1 MSLPAFVSS
10 SSSNNGDGFI
20 ETARLIAGE
29 NPPRWLA
36 EHLQRWS
43 SSVVLDGMVH
53 AKQPGKA
60 EARARL
66 QKIGEA
72 AEFVGRELDD
82 PIVADCLLADEY
94 GPLPD
99 KAAVDV
105 VLNDVQ
111 RRADAAS
118 SRLALL
124 GTGLDERLE
133 GLSDGLKLIARELQN
148 PELSQFLR
156 AEQIIGP
163 PAPTKELGAF
173 LKEIRRQADAALLSP
188 YLANESGKT
197 KAGRGRALPQ
207 GASSPRA
214 FCAAVILEA
223 WAQFHDGKYAPA
235 SNLKMANAAEEFWR
249 ACGGVTDG
257 GWGSTRLTSW
267 LPYFEEASAPSLE
280 NIRVE
285 VRRHMKISSEHNH

>member
-1 MSLPAFVSS
+1 MSLQAFVSS
-10 SSSNNGDGFI
+10 SSSTNGDGFI

-29 NPPRWLA
+29 DPPRWLA

-43 SSVVLDGMVH
+43 SSVMLDGMVH

-66 QKIGEA
+66 QKVSEA
-72 AEFVGRELDD
+72 AELVVRELDD

-99 KAAVDV
+99 RAPVDV
-105 VLNDVQ
+105 LLNDVQ

-133 GLSDGLKLIARELQN
+133 GLSDGLKLIAREFQDQ
-148 PELSQFLR
+148 ELSQFLR

-173 LKEIRRQADAALLSP
+173 LEEMARQSDAALLSP

-197 KAGRGRALPQ
+197 KAGRARALPP

-223 WAQFHDGKYAPA
+223 WARFHDGKYPPA
-235 SNLKMANAAEEFWR
+235 SNLEMAAAAEEFWR
-249 ACGGVTDG
+249 ACGGETKG
-257 GWGSTRLTSW
+257 GWNFGQPTAWR
-267 LPYFEEASAPSLE
+267 PYFEQALEDSLTESRKELRRHMTEASANNL
-280 NIRVE
+280 
-285 VRRHMKISSEHNH
+285 